1 MIAPHHHL
9 HNRRVLVTGATGF
22 IGRHLCAA
30 LQQSGA
36 VVLATSRSP
45 IEGSLIGVGLI
56 SGDITDAG
64 FVAQLVAK
72 NQPEYVF
79 HLAAFK
85 KRSHGMADFR
95 LAADT
100 NFLATANLA
109 MACQASPSFRQLVAL
124 GTCEEYG
131 PAGTPFREES
141 REMPA
146 NSYAVTKLAATYFL
160 QTMHRASRFP
170 VVILRPTL
178 AYGPGQGVDMMLPA
192 LIRSLLAGRRFPM
205 TPAAQT
211 RDYVYIDDLVQA
223 MLLASGNP
231 SVCGQVMNVSSGEPV
246 ALRTIAEQVAALVG
260 GEVAD
265 LLDFG
270 VFDYRPGEAMSYWA
284 DPAAIQSKLGW
295 RLLTGLQEG
304 LLRTVDFYRAQPV
317 VVDVNAS

>member
-9 HNRRVLVTGATGF
+9 LNRRVLVTGATGF

-36 VVLATSRSP
+36 VVLATSRSAT
-45 IEGSLIGVGLI
+45 EGSLREVRSLP
-56 SGDITDAG
+56 GDITDAG

-79 HLAAFK
+79 HLAALK
-85 KRSHGMADFR
+85 KRSQGMADFR

-100 NFLATANLA
+100 NFFATVNLA
-109 MACQASPSFRQLVAL
+109 IACQAIPCFRQMVAL

-131 PAGTPFREES
+131 PAGTPFREDA

-146 NSYAVTKLAATYFL
+146 NSYAASKLAATYFL
-160 QTMHRASRFP
+160 QTMHRASGFP
-170 VVILRPTL
+170 SVILRPSL
-178 AYGPGQGVDMMLPA
+178 AYGPGQGDDMMLPA

-205 TPAAQT
+205 TPGAQT
-211 RDYVYIDDLVQA
+211 RDYVFVDDLVQA
-223 MLLASGNP
+223 ILLASGNP
-231 SVCGQVMNVSSGEPV
+231 SVCGQVMNVGSGEPV
-246 ALRTIAEQVAALVG
+246 TLRTIAEQVAALVG
-260 GEVAD
+260 SEAAE

-270 VFDYRPGEAMSYWA
+270 VFDYRPGEALSYWA

-295 RLLTGLQEG
+295 RLFTGLQEG
-304 LLRTVDFYRAQPV
+304 LGRTVDFYRAQSV